1 MNLVLF
7 MFLLIV
13 NIIEF
18 LVNYINCLAV
28 KATPGMLANFFIN
41 ISWSFLDG
49 YPRKKNLM
57 LGSNKP
63 YFSEEIEIDYISQVA
78 SVKIQKFY

>member
-1 MNLVLF
+1 

-41 ISWSFLDG
+41 ISWSFLYG

-63 YFSEEIEIDYISQVA
+63 YFSEEMEIDYMSQVA
-78 SVKIQKFY
+78 SVKIQKIY